1 MELFRLLGVIALS
14 GDEEAKA
21 KMDGVTN
28 KAEKSSGKIGKAI
41 KKMGKLAVGAVTAGA
56 TAAATLTKTAVD
68 SFAEY
73 EQLVGGSKLLYGDAY
88 DFVEERAKKAYQNVQ
103 MSQNAYLEQMNGFAT
118 GLKTA
123 LGGDAQAAA
132 ELADKILTAE
142 ADIVAATGNS
152 QEAVQNAFNG
162 IMKSNFTMLD
172 NLQLGIT
179 PTKEGFQQV
188 IDKVNEWNAANGE
201 ATDYQIDNL
210 ADCQAALVKYV
221 EMQGLA
227 GYAANEASETIS
239 GSAATMKS
247 AWENV
252 LVGLADKKQN
262 MDELLSKLGDS
273 VLTFKDNIMP
283 RVEQTLTGI
292 GTLIEK
298 VVPPIVAEIPKLIT
312 DTLPGLVTAGAS
324 IVSALAQSITSSL
337 PMLLQIGIDL
347 LLQFLDG
354 FTQNI
359 DSVLTT
365 ATEIIITLADGIT
378 SALPKLIPAAVGA
391 IIAFGMALVNGEN
404 ITALINSALALMEAL
419 ADGLLVALP
428 MLTEAV
434 PTIITSLLTALL
446 GNDNLSKIIETGITV
461 NMALIDGLLSA
472 IPDLIAAIP
481 DIIFAI
487 ANTLMGYD
495 WISLGKKMIESYI
508 KGITSTQGKLAEIIK
523 SILDANVKVFDG
535 AYSKIDNLTGGA
547 LSKITGLWKNNLNL
561 LSGLA
566 TSALNKVVDSFNS
579 KMDRAKKVVDTG
591 LQIIKNLFNFE
602 FRIPNIKLPHFK
614 ISPSGWKFSDLL
626 QGDIPTLGIDWYAK
640 GGVLTQPTIFG
651 MSGNTLLGGG
661 EAGDEAVAPIDV
673 LQGYVAEAVASQ
685 NAGLVAI
692 LEKILLAIIAM
703 DENMGGNLK
712 VALEDMSFE
721 LNKREFARLVKAV
734 N

>member
-1 MELFRLLGVIALS
+1 MELFRLLGIIALS

-21 KMDGVTN
+21 KMNGVTDN
-28 KAEKSSGKIGKAI
+28 AQKGAGKIGKALGT
-41 KKMGKLAVGAVTAGA
+41 MGKVAAGVTAAGA

-88 DFVEERAKKAYQNVQ
+88 DFVAERAKKAYQDVQ
-103 MSQNAYLEQMNGFAT
+103 MSQSEYLEQMNGFAT

-179 PTKEGFQQV
+179 PTKEGFQEV
-188 IDKVNEWNAANGE
+188 IDKVNELNAANGE
-201 ATDYQIDNL
+201 ATNYQISNL
-210 ADCQAALVKYV
+210 ADCQAALVQYV

-227 GYAANEASETIS
+227 GYAASEASETIQ

-312 DTLPGLVTAGAS
+312 DTLPGLISAGAS
-324 IVSALAQSITSSL
+324 IVSALAQAITSAL
-337 PMLLQIGIDL
+337 PQLLQVGVDL
-347 LLQFLDG
+347 LLQFLNG

-359 DSVLTT
+359 ESVMTT
-365 ATEIIITLADGIT
+365 ATEIITALTDGLAE
-378 SALPKLIPAAVGA
+378 AYPLLIPAAVDA
-391 IIAFGMALVNGEN
+391 IIALAEALVNPQN
-404 ITALINSALALMEAL
+404 ITMMIESSLELLQAL
-419 ADGLLVALP
+419 ADGLLEALP
-428 MLTEAV
+428 KLTDAIPEIVVSIYTAFIDNL
-434 PTIITSLLTALL
+434 PTIL
-446 GNDNLSKIIETGITV
+446 DTGITV
-461 NMALIDGLLSA
+461 LLALIDGILSA
-472 IPDLIAAIP
+472 LPELIGAIP
-481 DIIFAI
+481 EILQAISDAFAK
-487 ANTLMGYD
+487 YD
-495 WISLGKKMIESYI
+495 WLYI
-508 KGITSTQGKLAEIIK
+508 GAEILVKIGEG
-523 SILDANVKVFDG
+523 ILDAS
-535 AYSKIDNLTGGA
+535 A
-547 LSKITGLWKNNLNL
+547 NL
-561 LSGLA
+561 LKTFGEVMASIEDAARIGVQTL
-566 TSALNKVVDSFNS
+566 LDIFHFEWKLPDI
-579 KMDRAKKVVDTG
+579 KM
-591 LQIIKNLFNFE
+591 
-602 FRIPNIKLPHFK
+602 PHFK
-614 ISPSGWKFSDLL
+614 IDGKFSLNPPSVPDF
-626 QGDIPTLGIDWYAK
+626 GVEWYAK
-640 GGVLTQPTIFG
+640 GAVLNDPTAFG
-651 MSGNTLLGGG
+651 INGNNLMVGG
-661 EAGDEAVAPIDV
+661 EAGAEAIAPIDV

-685 NAGLVAI
+685 NAGLVAM
-692 LEKILLAIIAM
+692 LEKILLAIMAM
-703 DENMGGNLK
+703 DANMGSNLRK
-712 VALEDMSFE
+712 ALEGMGFE
-721 LNKREFARLVKAV
+721 LNNREFARLVKAV